1 MCGICGIIGEP
12 SKYLLKLMC
21 NSLIHRGPNSEGYY
35 IDDQVG
41 LGVRRLSII
50 DLKTG
55 DQPIHNEDET
65 VWVVFNGEIYNFI
78 ELRNELNQD
87 INFIQI
93 QIQRY
98 WFIYGK
104 KKRRK
109 C

>member
-12 SKYLLKLMC
+12 NKYLLKLMC
-21 NSLIHRGPNSEGYY
+21 NSLIHRGPDSEGYY

-41 LGVRRLSII
+41 LGVRRLRII

-78 ELRNELNQD
+78 C
-87 INFIQI
+87 
-93 QIQRY
+93 
-98 WFIYGK
+98 GKK
-104 KKRRK
+104 KKRR